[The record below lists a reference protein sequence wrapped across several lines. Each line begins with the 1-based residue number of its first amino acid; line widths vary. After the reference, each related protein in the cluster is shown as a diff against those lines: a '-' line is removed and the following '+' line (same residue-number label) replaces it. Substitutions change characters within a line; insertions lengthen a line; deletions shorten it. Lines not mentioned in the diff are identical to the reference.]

1 MRVAASAIASVSILV
16 VVAALSA
23 KDVDGQDER
32 PAPRNLSALQ
42 AEHVEVLRQAVRV
55 LESAY
60 RSGSAGIL
68 TVLTARSDLIEAEL
82 EAATTREHIR
92 TLLERHSDVAQSA
105 QNLADVR
112 HRDGSLSRIQ
122 YLRLRARWLERE
134 MRLIEVS
141 KISADK

>member
-1 MRVAASAIASVSILV
+1 M
-16 VVAALSA
+16 
-23 KDVDGQDER
+23 
-32 PAPRNLSALQ
+32 
-42 AEHVEVLRQAVRV
+42 
-55 LESAY
+55 LESAH

-68 TVLTARSDLIEAEL
+68 TLLTARSDLIEAEL
-82 EAATTREHIR
+82 EATTTREQIR

-105 QNLADVR
+105 RDLAEVR

-134 MRLIEVS
+134 IRLIEVS